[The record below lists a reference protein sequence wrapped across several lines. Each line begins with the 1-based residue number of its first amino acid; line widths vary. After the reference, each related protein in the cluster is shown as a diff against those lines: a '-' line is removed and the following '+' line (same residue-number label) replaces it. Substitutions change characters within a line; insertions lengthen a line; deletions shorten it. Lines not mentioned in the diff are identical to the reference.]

1 MKATLKKVAVAPVG
15 AMRRAAARRALKA
28 LTAAEL
34 PQLRQVGAA
43 LQDALGGGPDAAD
56 RARIATIEARRAE
69 LAASKAR
76 IDVLDYGAGRPGD
89 KRSEAEMRAG
99 VRTTAAVADV
109 CAASKPAFWAALL
122 YHLVR
127 RLEPSS
133 ALELG
138 TCVGISAAYQGVA
151 MARNGRGRLR
161 TLEGAPSIAELARRT
176 FAAAGLDN
184 VEVVVGPFHET
195 LGAALAAAAPLDFFF
210 NDGHHDH
217 DAVLRRG
224 VRRHL
229 VVTRHAPRLDRHRSA
244 PARPRL
250 SRSARHGHH
259 HHRRRPFDDPPQSA
273 HPALSGAG
281 RTDGRRL
288 RMDPV

>member
-1 MKATLKKVAVAPVG
+1 MKATLKKMAVAPVG

-43 LQDALGGGPDAAD
+43 LQDALGGGPDTAD
-56 RARIATIEARRAE
+56 RVRIAMIEARRAE

-76 IDVLDYGAGRPGD
+76 IEVLDYGAGRPGD

-109 CAASKPAFWAALL
+109 CAASKPAFWAVLL

-127 RLEPSS
+127 RLQPSS

-161 TLEGAPSIAELARRT
+161 TLEGAPSIAELARQT

-195 LGAALAAAAPLDFFF
+195 LDAALTAAAPLDFFF

-217 DAVLRRG
+217 DAVLRYFDEALP
-224 VRRHL
+224 HL
-229 VVTRHAPRLDRHRSA
+229 ADGAVVV
-244 PARPRL
+244 
-250 SRSARHGHH
+250 
-259 HHRRRPFDDPPQSA
+259 FDDISWSPGMRRAWTAIEA
-273 HPALSGAG
+273 HPRVHASIDLRAMGVTIVGAAPSAI
-281 RTDGRRL
+281 RRNL
-288 RMDPV
+288 RIPL